1 VESPQPG
8 PCEGPGPFFVVRTRS
23 DRRDVAPRKTA
34 AAKTSVAKKEAAAE
48 LLIRD
53 RVRELR
59 RVSANEL
66 KANGKNW
73 RLHPYAQ
80 RKAIAESL
88 ERIGMADVLLAYESE
103 RNNGALTLIDGHA
116 RLEEQPDVAW
126 PTVILDVTDEEA
138 DLLLLTLDPMTS
150 MAEVDVSALD
160 ALLVEQEGVG
170 LVALEDLMHDLRKQT
185 RQKEGE
191 LADETAD
198 GQPPASERVLPEME
212 LMPFEHYDYVVVLAR
227 NTHDWMT
234 LQEEL
239 GVEPVQ
245 FTLGDGKAKQFGRG
259 RVIDAGRVLE
269 RLQRKG

>member
-1 VESPQPG
+1 
-8 PCEGPGPFFVVRTRS
+8 VVQTCS

-34 AAKTSVAKKEAAAE
+34 AAKKSAAKKNEAAAE
-48 LLIRD
+48 QLIRD

-103 RNNGALTLIDGHA
+103 RDGGALTLIDGHA

-150 MAEVDVSALD
+150 MADVDTTALD
-160 ALLVEQEGVG
+160 ALLAEQEGVG

-185 RQKEGE
+185 GKKQAE
-191 LADETAD
+191 LDAETAD

-212 LMPFEHYDYVVVLAR
+212 LMPFEHYDYVVLLAR

-239 GVEPVQ
+239 GIEPVQ
-245 FTLGDGKAKQFGRG
+245 FTLGDGEAKQFGRG

-269 RLQRKG
+269 RLQRK